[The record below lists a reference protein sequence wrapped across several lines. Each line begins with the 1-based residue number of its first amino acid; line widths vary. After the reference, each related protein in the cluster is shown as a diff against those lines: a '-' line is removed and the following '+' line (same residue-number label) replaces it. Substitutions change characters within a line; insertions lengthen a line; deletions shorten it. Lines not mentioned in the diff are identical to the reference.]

1 MIELIVIR
9 HGIAEDHAPVDAQD
23 VPGPDFERRL
33 TDKGKKR
40 VTKAAKGLHSVY
52 PELDLV
58 VTSPLVRAVET
69 AKIVANTYG
78 DVPTT
83 QLNAL
88 APEAPWDDLLF
99 WLKDQPAGR
108 RIAMIGHEPHL
119 SRWCS
124 WMLCGLQRPF
134 FGFKKGGGCLL
145 KLATP
150 PTPGEAD
157 LVWLMT
163 PRQLR
168 GLA

>member
-33 TDKGKKR
+33 TAKGSKR
-40 VTKAAKGLHSVY
+40 MTKAAKGLRSSY

-58 VTSPLVRAVET
+58 ATSPLVRAVET

-78 DVPTT
+78 EVLTT
-83 QLNAL
+83 QLTAL
-88 APEAPWDDLLF
+88 SPEAPWDDFLL

-108 RIAMIGHEPHL
+108 RIAVIGHEPHL
-119 SRWCS
+119 GRWCS
-124 WMLCGLQRPF
+124 WMLSGLQRPF
-134 FGFKKGGGCLL
+134 IGFKKGGACLL
-145 KLATP
+145 RLASP
-150 PTPGEAD
+150 PAPGEAD